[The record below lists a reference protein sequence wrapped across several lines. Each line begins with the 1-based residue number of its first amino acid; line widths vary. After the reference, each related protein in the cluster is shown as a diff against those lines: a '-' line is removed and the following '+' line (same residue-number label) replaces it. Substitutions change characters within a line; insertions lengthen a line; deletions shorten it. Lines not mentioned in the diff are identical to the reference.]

1 MKPYPWT
8 AFNVPVLVTWQRV
21 RDLIITAL
29 EGGIGYWCRLEAT
42 EPANRSCS
50 LFDVPTQPDAEGNIG
65 GGALLLRELNDDGS
79 EERLLRLD
87 MTAMWC
93 MARAATA
100 RARHQQTDV
109 WGVGKGTTPPPCP
122 DDRHDGRCCVTYIAA
137 CRVRHEADGGQP
149 CRAEA
154 THCLRHGWRWRNR
167 DDAR

>member
-87 MTAMWC
+87 MTALQ
-93 MARAATA
+93 RGLTLLLQGKPIPRHAAAFIGDNADAETA
-100 RARHQQTDV
+100 DV
-109 WGVGKGTTPPPCP
+109 FIQL
-122 DDRHDGRCCVTYIAA
+122 CVFGEVVY
-137 CRVRHEADGGQP
+137 G
-149 CRAEA
+149 
-154 THCLRHGWRWRNR
+154 
-167 DDAR
+167 